1 MPSSIDLWN
10 SRFPDMFDITK
21 SEPGYDYMDG
31 IPAAQFPGIR
41 QRNYGEDYQYG
52 EPPQLQ
58 RRAEQLGTF
67 KGPPPELPPEIR
79 FKPKTKP
86 KSGLSTQVVPK
97 DIGPGTAG
105 NEATRGI
112 DISPAA
118 ARAIRY
124 PAEGPLEVNLAP
136 PGATGVYPRA
146 QPVPTSGILPRTP
159 TEGSA

>member
-67 KGPPPELPPEIR
+67 KGSAPKFEPEIR
-79 FKPKTKP
+79 FKPKTQEEYDK
-86 KSGLSTQVVPK
+86 VPMGQWYQDPDGEIYQK
-97 DIGPGTAG
+97 GGG
-105 NEATRGI
+105 
-112 DISPAA
+112 
-118 ARAIRY
+118 
-124 PAEGPLEVNLAP
+124 EV
-136 PGATGVYPRA
+136 T
-146 QPVPTSGILPRTP
+146 
-159 TEGSA
+159 